1 MNLNKYETIILDCDG
16 VIFDSNTLKLDAF
29 SDALSEFNSN
39 IVSDFI
45 KYFKNNFGTSR
56 YNLAKVFIEEFLK
69 QDFDE
74 KVYQEI
80 LNRYSQNCVILYT
93 KSKMTKN
100 FLKFINK
107 YTDKNFFVASGSDQ
121 EELRTVFLNR
131 NLDKY
136 FVDIFGSPNKKSDI
150 VKNIV
155 KKNEKT
161 VMIGDAKSD
170 MLAAQD
176 SDIDFIFMSD
186 HSTNKDMIRDT
197 SLIRINNL
205 GDLI

>member
-1 MNLNKYETIILDCDG
+1 VNLNKYETIILDCDG